1 VYGRAFGFERAM
13 DTLGAI
19 VGPLSA
25 LLFLALWLGNYRVLL
40 GVTLVPGIVAAGLIG
55 FTVQENRRAPV
66 HLLPVTYRRFLMAV
80 GIFGV
85 GAVAHTLLILLVTQR
100 LTPSLGATA
109 AGVAVPLYVLHNFF
123 YAGFSY
129 LGGLLADRFPKNLL
143 LIGGYTLAGVRCL
156 GVVFLPASIGSL
168 RGAQRRFQLVFRRFI
183 GVFARRDHPLA
194 LFLDDLQW
202 LDAATLDFLE
212 NVLTQTDVHHLM
224 LIGAYRDNEVN
235 SAHPLIRKLET
246 IRQAGAAV
254 QEIIL
259 APLACEDL
267 GQLIADALH
276 CELERA
282 TPLAQVVHDK
292 TAGNPFFAIQF
303 ISALTEEALL
313 TFDHG
318 NGRWFWDLNRIHG
331 KGYTG
336 NVVDLM
342 VGKLNRLPLQTQ
354 KVLQELAC
362 LGNSAKIP
370 TLSIVHQTSEDELH
384 VGGGASGVRRAFR
397 GFL

>member
-1 VYGRAFGFERAM
+1 M

-25 LLFLALWLGNYRVLL
+25 LLFLALWPGNYRVLL

-168 RGAQRRFQLVFRRFI
+168 AIVFMLGGVQVAFEKTLEDPFCAELVEPAQHGMAF
-183 GVFARRDHPLA
+183 GVLA
-194 LFLDDLQW
+194 TAGRLGRS
-202 LDAATLDFLE
+202 
-212 NVLTQTDVHHLM
+212 V
-224 LIGAYRDNEVN
+224 LIGR
-235 SAHPLIRKLET
+235 S
-246 IRQAGAAV
+246 
-254 QEIIL
+254 
-259 APLACEDL
+259 
-267 GQLIADALH
+267 
-276 CELERA
+276 
-282 TPLAQVVHDK
+282 
-292 TAGNPFFAIQF
+292 
-303 ISALTEEALL
+303 
-313 TFDHG
+313 
-318 NGRWFWDLNRIHG
+318 
-331 KGYTG
+331 
-336 NVVDLM
+336 
-342 VGKLNRLPLQTQ
+342 
-354 KVLQELAC
+354 
-362 LGNSAKIP
+362 
-370 TLSIVHQTSEDELH
+370 
-384 VGGGASGVRRAFR
+384 
-397 GFL
+397 